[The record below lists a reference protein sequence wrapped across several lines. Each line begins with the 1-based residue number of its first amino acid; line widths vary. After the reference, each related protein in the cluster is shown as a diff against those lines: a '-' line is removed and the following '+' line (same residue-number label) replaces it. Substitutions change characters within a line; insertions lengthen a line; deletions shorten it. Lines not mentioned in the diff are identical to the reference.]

1 MSAVRRHINTSDR
14 QSNTGVKG
22 TALDVELFGLLS
34 LIVDPKDGG
43 GGDVRTPV
51 RVGDSALWTR
61 ISCRLLRANL
71 SPRKGS
77 NGHSIRS
84 ISTTIESCVKAKVS
98 DANTRMETPVAF
110 TAPLTVGHSRGSNGR
125 SSTGTG
131 AIGTFSARCRR
142 VASSFPVRIRQRR
155 EHVYHLAFPVIY
167 NWSLAHTKSQCSHD
181 SLLHLVA
188 RSLCFLTGSYPPV
201 SIELDHGLIRLVHW
215 SATIFQTL
223 LRSVEGGKA
232 SNTSRGMRR
241 GHDSVGPRPT
251 YGAAT
256 TPRSQRSAATT
267 PRSQRSGSAGQ
278 GTILINLDVFIHRAN
293 IGRDISPN
301 DEDLIVLFRRNSKEV
316 TSEPARWSAEHCA
329 VWNQH
334 VGIQTSLLKH
344 KKPQQGAG
352 ATATEFLKKEYE
364 IVLVALPS
372 HSAVALFSLDFATL
386 VQLNASPQDRQKSF
400 RLSPLKCR
408 DLAAT
413 LEFDITWNLVQSPGN
428 SQANTAANMM
438 MHPSTNPHSTGLAG
452 LPPSSTLLNKSSQGP
467 KTQTPKAQTPRSRE
481 TSKSRR
487 AANETSSVSTR
498 RTTASLSSAG
508 SERDLLEELSSS
520 NCNNCRSA
528 KRRLDRKEVQV
539 LQLESFLKESQKRI
553 DALSTENEELIIRE
567 KAETRHA
574 AQQRALTLRLLQ
586 ELEAAVQLCHNQMQV
601 QDMTLLPQVELIERV
616 KKLHEEA
623 DPLHGHSDSS
633 RRSLTSQPSHGS
645 FDFRVETEAALQ
657 RNQRLQQ
664 QLEFLGRSMDYD
676 SETVEGAT
684 RSHRAATDASGTTI
698 SSARSG
704 SVTVECEPRPVAL
717 TMTQQLN
724 NLERENFKLRAE
736 LEGALANAASAL
748 KKHSGGFPSGLTTG
762 LSLTAEVS
770 ETTSSSSRE
779 DIEEPENEDAA
790 LLSRIREQH
799 EFEAGR
805 SAALESELD
814 KAKSEIGKLKD
825 QLEAAQN
832 ERPSKEEK
840 APGFL
845 DKIYADVG
853 KAKLVLEDRVKQLD
867 EMLASATEEN
877 GRLRSQI
884 EELQQHKK
892 SGSQDQATT
901 AEMDAHITE
910 LERLL
915 EQREE
920 EVKRKEGELAR
931 TRRQLQDAQAR
942 ARADESAKSELESEL
957 AGVRLSLKMAQE
969 ATTQLENQLALLS
982 SSAAPATT
990 TSTSFISHKSAAS
1003 DATGHN
1009 DELADVQKQ
1018 LKLSKQE
1025 VMQLRFRSN
1034 QLESVHERL
1043 EDALKEKRTLE
1054 VKLTALE
1061 GQLFEQRSRTINTD
1075 NSSFTAP
1082 SLDAKSSA
1090 MLTDMQRELD
1100 QKAAQLMI
1108 AERDVDHLRGQLSD
1122 HGVEITSPGNI
1133 EDVTDKVKQFE
1144 NEIVRL
1150 CQRNDDQARK
1160 LEKLGARVTVAVRER
1175 DELEA
1180 IVQQMVTEMSLL
1192 GKDVKLPR
1200 THRTPSIPEADETE
1214 EKSPSLQHRPP
1225 PVQMGK
1231 ITDRYANAVA
1241 SSSSA
1246 SHTPGSSAPGV
1257 TSSKVAQ
1264 LMKNFSAQSSDEDSP
1279 GVSPSGVTFKR
1290 PTKLD
1295 FRNRKASSTSHRS
1308 NDDR

>member
-1 MSAVRRHINTSDR
+1 
-14 QSNTGVKG
+14 
-22 TALDVELFGLLS
+22 
-34 LIVDPKDGG
+34 
-43 GGDVRTPV
+43 
-51 RVGDSALWTR
+51 
-61 ISCRLLRANL
+61 
-71 SPRKGS
+71 
-77 NGHSIRS
+77 
-84 ISTTIESCVKAKVS
+84 
-98 DANTRMETPVAF
+98 
-110 TAPLTVGHSRGSNGR
+110 
-125 SSTGTG
+125 
-131 AIGTFSARCRR
+131 
-142 VASSFPVRIRQRR
+142 
-155 EHVYHLAFPVIY
+155 
-167 NWSLAHTKSQCSHD
+167 
-181 SLLHLVA
+181 
-188 RSLCFLTGSYPPV
+188 
-201 SIELDHGLIRLVHW
+201 
-215 SATIFQTL
+215 
-223 LRSVEGGKA
+223 
-232 SNTSRGMRR
+232 MRR
-241 GHDSVGPRPT
+241 GAPTPHDSVGPRPT

-267 PRSQRSGSAGQ
+267 PRSQRSGSAGH
-278 GTILINLDVFIHRAN
+278 GTILVNLDVFIHRAN

-344 KKPQQGAG
+344 KKSQQGGG

-386 VQLNASPQDRQKSF
+386 VQLNASPQDRHKSF
-400 RLSPLKCR
+400 RISPLKCR
-408 DLAAT
+408 DLAAS
-413 LEFDITWNLVQSPGN
+413 LEFDITWDLVQSPGS

-438 MHPSTNPHSTGLAG
+438 MHSSTNPHASGLAG

-467 KTQTPKAQTPRSRE
+467 KAQTPKGQTPRSRE

-553 DALSTENEELIIRE
+553 DALSAENEELIIRE
-567 KAETRHA
+567 KAETRNA

-586 ELEAAVQLCHNQMQV
+586 ELEAAVQLCNNQMQV

-623 DPLHGHSDSS
+623 DPLHGHSEDSRPS
-633 RRSLTSQPSHGS
+633 HTSQTST
-645 FDFRVETEAALQ
+645 FDFRAETEAALQ

-676 SETVEGAT
+676 SETVEGVT
-684 RSHRAATDASGTTI
+684 RSHRAATDTSGTTI

-748 KKHSGGFPSGLTTG
+748 KKHSGGFPSGLTNG

-799 EFEAGR
+799 ELEAGR

-814 KAKSEIGKLKD
+814 KAKSEIEQLKE

-832 ERPSKEEK
+832 GRPSKEEK
-840 APGFL
+840 EPSQAPGFL

-884 EELQQHKK
+884 EELQKQKN
-892 SGSQDQATT
+892 GSQDQATT
-901 AEMDAHITE
+901 AEMEVHIAE

-920 EVKRKEGELAR
+920 EMKAKEGELAR
-931 TRRQLQDAQAR
+931 TKRQLQDAETR
-942 ARADESAKSELESEL
+942 ARAGESVKIELESEL

-969 ATTQLENQLALLS
+969 ATAQLENQLAMMS
-982 SSAAPATT
+982 SSAAPGTT
-990 TSTSFISHKSAAS
+990 TSTSFVSHKSAAS

-1009 DELADVQKQ
+1009 DELAEVQKQ

-1100 QKAAQLMI
+1100 QKSAQLMI
-1108 AERDVDHLRGQLSD
+1108 AEREVEHLRGQLAD
-1122 HGVEITSPGNI
+1122 QGVEITSPDNI
-1133 EDVTDKVKQFE
+1133 DDVTDKVKQFE
-1144 NEIVRL
+1144 NEIARL

-1175 DELEA
+1175 DELEV

-1200 THRTPSIPEADETE
+1200 THRTPSIPEADEME
-1214 EKSPSLQHRPP
+1214 EKSPSSMPRRPP
-1225 PVQMGK
+1225 PVQTGK

-1246 SHTPGSSAPGV
+1246 SHTPSSSAPGV

-1264 LMKNFSAQSSDEDSP
+1264 LMKNFSAQSSDDGSP
-1279 GVSPSGVTFKR
+1279 GVSPSGVAFKK

-1295 FRNRKASSTSHRS
+1295 FRNRKASNTSHRS
-1308 NDDR
+1308 NDG

>member
-1 MSAVRRHINTSDR
+1 
-14 QSNTGVKG
+14 
-22 TALDVELFGLLS
+22 
-34 LIVDPKDGG
+34 
-43 GGDVRTPV
+43 
-51 RVGDSALWTR
+51 
-61 ISCRLLRANL
+61 
-71 SPRKGS
+71 
-77 NGHSIRS
+77 
-84 ISTTIESCVKAKVS
+84 
-98 DANTRMETPVAF
+98 
-110 TAPLTVGHSRGSNGR
+110 
-125 SSTGTG
+125 
-131 AIGTFSARCRR
+131 
-142 VASSFPVRIRQRR
+142 
-155 EHVYHLAFPVIY
+155 
-167 NWSLAHTKSQCSHD
+167 
-181 SLLHLVA
+181 
-188 RSLCFLTGSYPPV
+188 
-201 SIELDHGLIRLVHW
+201 
-215 SATIFQTL
+215 
-223 LRSVEGGKA
+223 
-232 SNTSRGMRR
+232 MRR
-241 GHDSVGPRPT
+241 GAPTSQDSVGPRPT
-251 YGAAT
+251 YGTAT

-267 PRSQRSGSAGQ
+267 PRSQRSGSASH
-278 GTILINLDVFIHRAN
+278 GTVLVNLDVFIHRAN

-316 TSEPARWSAEHCA
+316 SSEPARWSAEHCA

-334 VGIQTSLLKH
+334 LAIQTSLLKH
-344 KKPQQGAG
+344 KKPQQGA
-352 ATATEFLKKEYE
+352 TASEFLKKEYE
-364 IVLVALPS
+364 IVLVALVHLPS

-386 VQLNASPQDRQKSF
+386 VQLNASPQDRHKSF
-400 RLSPLKCR
+400 RISPLKCR

-413 LEFDITWNLVQSPGN
+413 LEFDITWELVQPPSS

-438 MHPSTNPHSTGLAG
+438 MHSSTNSHVTGLAG
-452 LPPSSTLLNKSSQGP
+452 LPPSSTLLNKSAQGP

-481 TSKSRR
+481 ASKSRR
-487 AANETSSVSTR
+487 GANETSSVSTR

-508 SERDLLEELSSS
+508 SERELLEELSSS

-553 DALSTENEELIIRE
+553 DALSTENEELLIRE
-567 KAETRHA
+567 KAETRNA

-586 ELEAAVQLCHNQMQV
+586 ELETAVQLCNNQMQV

-623 DPLHGHSDSS
+623 DPLHGHVESS
-633 RRSLTSQPSHGS
+633 RPSHTSQTSYGS
-645 FDFRVETEAALQ
+645 TFDFRAETEAALQ

-676 SETVEGAT
+676 SESAEPVT
-684 RSHRAATDASGTTI
+684 RSHRAATDTSGTTI

-736 LEGALANAASAL
+736 LEGALANAARAL
-748 KKHSGGFPSGLTTG
+748 KKHSGGFPSGLTNG

-799 EFEAGR
+799 ELEAGR

-814 KAKSEIGKLKD
+814 KAKSEIDKLRE
-825 QLEAAQN
+825 QLEVVQN
-832 ERPSKEEK
+832 DRPSKEEK
-840 APGFL
+840 APSQAPGFL

-853 KAKLVLEDRVKQLD
+853 KAKMVLEDRVKQLD
-867 EMLASATEEN
+867 EMLANATEEN
-877 GRLRSQI
+877 GRLRSQV
-884 EELQQHKK
+884 EELQKQK
-892 SGSQDQATT
+892 SSSQDQATT
-901 AEMDAHITE
+901 AEMEAHIAE

-915 EQREE
+915 EQREKE
-920 EVKRKEGELAR
+920 AKVKEGELAR
-931 TRRQLQDAQAR
+931 TKRQLQDAETR
-942 ARADESAKSELESEL
+942 ARAGESAKSELESEL

-969 ATTQLENQLALLS
+969 ATAQLENQLAMMS

-990 TSTSFISHKSAAS
+990 TSTSFVSHKSFAS

-1009 DELADVQKQ
+1009 DELAEIQKQ

-1034 QLESVHERL
+1034 QLESVHKRL

-1100 QKAAQLMI
+1100 QKSAQLMI
-1108 AERDVDHLRGQLSD
+1108 AEREVEHLRGQLTD
-1122 HGVEITSPGNI
+1122 QGIEITSPGNI
-1133 EDVTDKVKQFE
+1133 EDVADKVKQFE
-1144 NEIVRL
+1144 NEIARL

-1175 DELEA
+1175 DELEV

-1192 GKDVKLPR
+1192 GKDVTLPR
-1200 THRTPSIPEADETE
+1200 TCRTASIPETDELE
-1214 EKSPSLQHRPP
+1214 EKSPSMTRRPP
-1225 PVQMGK
+1225 PMQTSK

-1241 SSSSA
+1241 SSASA
-1246 SHTPGSSAPGV
+1246 SHAPSSITPGVA
-1257 TSSKVAQ
+1257 SSKVAQ
-1264 LMKNFSAQSSDEDSP
+1264 LMKNFSTQSSDDGSP
-1279 GVSPSGVTFKR
+1279 GVSPSGVAFKK

-1295 FRNRKASSTSHRS
+1295 FRNRKASNTSHRS
-1308 NDDR
+1308 NDG

>member
-1 MSAVRRHINTSDR
+1 
-14 QSNTGVKG
+14 
-22 TALDVELFGLLS
+22 
-34 LIVDPKDGG
+34 
-43 GGDVRTPV
+43 
-51 RVGDSALWTR
+51 
-61 ISCRLLRANL
+61 
-71 SPRKGS
+71 
-77 NGHSIRS
+77 
-84 ISTTIESCVKAKVS
+84 
-98 DANTRMETPVAF
+98 
-110 TAPLTVGHSRGSNGR
+110 
-125 SSTGTG
+125 
-131 AIGTFSARCRR
+131 
-142 VASSFPVRIRQRR
+142 
-155 EHVYHLAFPVIY
+155 
-167 NWSLAHTKSQCSHD
+167 
-181 SLLHLVA
+181 
-188 RSLCFLTGSYPPV
+188 
-201 SIELDHGLIRLVHW
+201 
-215 SATIFQTL
+215 
-223 LRSVEGGKA
+223 
-232 SNTSRGMRR
+232 MRR
-241 GHDSVGPRPT
+241 GAPTPHDSVGPRPT

-267 PRSQRSGSAGQ
+267 PRSQRSGSAGH
-278 GTILINLDVFIHRAN
+278 GTILVNLDVFIHRAN

-344 KKPQQGAG
+344 KKSQQGGG

-386 VQLNASPQDRQKSF
+386 VQLNASPQDRHKSF
-400 RLSPLKCR
+400 RISPLKCR
-408 DLAAT
+408 DLAAS
-413 LEFDITWNLVQSPGN
+413 LEFDITWDLVQSPGS

-438 MHPSTNPHSTGLAG
+438 MHSSTNPHASGLAG

-467 KTQTPKAQTPRSRE
+467 KAQTPKAQTPRSRE

-553 DALSTENEELIIRE
+553 DALSAENEELIIRE
-567 KAETRHA
+567 KAETRNA

-586 ELEAAVQLCHNQMQV
+586 ELEAAVQLCNNQMQV

-623 DPLHGHSDSS
+623 DPLHGHSEDSRPS
-633 RRSLTSQPSHGS
+633 HTSQTST
-645 FDFRVETEAALQ
+645 FDFRAETEAALQ

-676 SETVEGAT
+676 SETVEGVT
-684 RSHRAATDASGTTI
+684 RSHRAATDTSGTTI

-704 SVTVECEPRPVAL
+704 SVTVDCEPRPVAL

-748 KKHSGGFPSGLTTG
+748 KKHSGGFPSGLTNG

-799 EFEAGR
+799 ELEAGR

-814 KAKSEIGKLKD
+814 KAKSEIEQLKE

-832 ERPSKEEK
+832 GRPSKEEK
-840 APGFL
+840 EPSQAPGFL

-884 EELQQHKK
+884 EELQKQKN
-892 SGSQDQATT
+892 GSQDQATT
-901 AEMDAHITE
+901 AEMEVHIAE

-920 EVKRKEGELAR
+920 EMKAKEGELAR
-931 TRRQLQDAQAR
+931 TKRQLQDAETR
-942 ARADESAKSELESEL
+942 ARAGESVKIELESEL

-969 ATTQLENQLALLS
+969 ATAQLENQLAMMS
-982 SSAAPATT
+982 SSAAPGTT
-990 TSTSFISHKSAAS
+990 TSTSFVSHKSAAS

-1009 DELADVQKQ
+1009 DELAEVQKQ

-1100 QKAAQLMI
+1100 QKSAQLMI
-1108 AERDVDHLRGQLSD
+1108 AEREVEHLRGQLAD
-1122 HGVEITSPGNI
+1122 QGVEITSPDNI
-1133 EDVTDKVKQFE
+1133 DDVTDKVKQFE
-1144 NEIVRL
+1144 NEIARL

-1175 DELEA
+1175 DELEV

-1200 THRTPSIPEADETE
+1200 THRTPSIPEADEME
-1214 EKSPSLQHRPP
+1214 EKSPSSMPRRPP
-1225 PVQMGK
+1225 PVQTGK

-1246 SHTPGSSAPGV
+1246 SHTPSSSAPGV

-1264 LMKNFSAQSSDEDSP
+1264 LMKNFSAQSSDDGSP
-1279 GVSPSGVTFKR
+1279 GVSPSGVAFKK

-1295 FRNRKASSTSHRS
+1295 FRNRKASNTSHRS
-1308 NDDR
+1308 NDG

>member
-1 MSAVRRHINTSDR
+1 
-14 QSNTGVKG
+14 
-22 TALDVELFGLLS
+22 
-34 LIVDPKDGG
+34 
-43 GGDVRTPV
+43 
-51 RVGDSALWTR
+51 
-61 ISCRLLRANL
+61 
-71 SPRKGS
+71 
-77 NGHSIRS
+77 
-84 ISTTIESCVKAKVS
+84 
-98 DANTRMETPVAF
+98 
-110 TAPLTVGHSRGSNGR
+110 
-125 SSTGTG
+125 
-131 AIGTFSARCRR
+131 
-142 VASSFPVRIRQRR
+142 
-155 EHVYHLAFPVIY
+155 
-167 NWSLAHTKSQCSHD
+167 
-181 SLLHLVA
+181 
-188 RSLCFLTGSYPPV
+188 
-201 SIELDHGLIRLVHW
+201 
-215 SATIFQTL
+215 
-223 LRSVEGGKA
+223 
-232 SNTSRGMRR
+232 MRR
-241 GHDSVGPRPT
+241 GAPTPHDSVGPRPT

-267 PRSQRSGSAGQ
+267 PRSQRSGSAGH
-278 GTILINLDVFIHRAN
+278 GTILVNLDVFIHRAN

-344 KKPQQGAG
+344 KKSQQGGG

-386 VQLNASPQDRQKSF
+386 VQLNASPQDRHKSF
-400 RLSPLKCR
+400 RISPLKCR
-408 DLAAT
+408 DLAAS
-413 LEFDITWNLVQSPGN
+413 LEFDITWDLVQSPGS

-438 MHPSTNPHSTGLAG
+438 MHSSTNPHASGLAG

-467 KTQTPKAQTPRSRE
+467 KAQTPKAQTPRSRE

-553 DALSTENEELIIRE
+553 DALSAENEELIIRE
-567 KAETRHA
+567 KAETRNA

-586 ELEAAVQLCHNQMQV
+586 ELEAAVQLCNNQMQV

-623 DPLHGHSDSS
+623 DPLHGHSEDSRPS
-633 RRSLTSQPSHGS
+633 HTSQTST
-645 FDFRVETEAALQ
+645 FDFRAETEAALQ

-676 SETVEGAT
+676 SETVEGVT
-684 RSHRAATDASGTTI
+684 RSHRAATDTSGTTI

-748 KKHSGGFPSGLTTG
+748 KKHSGGFPSGLTNG

-799 EFEAGR
+799 ELEAGR

-814 KAKSEIGKLKD
+814 KAKSEIEQLKE

-832 ERPSKEEK
+832 GRPSKEEK
-840 APGFL
+840 EPSQAPGFL

-884 EELQQHKK
+884 EELQKQKN
-892 SGSQDQATT
+892 GSQDQATT
-901 AEMDAHITE
+901 AEMEVHIAE

-920 EVKRKEGELAR
+920 EMKAKEGELAR
-931 TRRQLQDAQAR
+931 TKRQLQDAETR
-942 ARADESAKSELESEL
+942 ARAGESVKIELESEL

-969 ATTQLENQLALLS
+969 ATAQLENQLAMMS
-982 SSAAPATT
+982 SSAAPGTT
-990 TSTSFISHKSAAS
+990 TSTSFVSHKSAAS

-1009 DELADVQKQ
+1009 DELAEVQKQ

-1100 QKAAQLMI
+1100 QKSAQLMI
-1108 AERDVDHLRGQLSD
+1108 AEREVEHLRGQLAD
-1122 HGVEITSPGNI
+1122 QGVEITSPDNI
-1133 EDVTDKVKQFE
+1133 DDVTDKVKQFE
-1144 NEIVRL
+1144 NEIARL

-1175 DELEA
+1175 DELEV

-1200 THRTPSIPEADETE
+1200 THRTPSIPEADEME
-1214 EKSPSLQHRPP
+1214 EKSPSSMPRRPP
-1225 PVQMGK
+1225 PVQTGK

-1246 SHTPGSSAPGV
+1246 SHTPSSSAPGV

-1264 LMKNFSAQSSDEDSP
+1264 LMKNFSAQSSDDGSP
-1279 GVSPSGVTFKR
+1279 GVSPSGVAFKK

-1295 FRNRKASSTSHRS
+1295 FRNRKASNTSHRS
-1308 NDDR
+1308 NDG

>member
-1 MSAVRRHINTSDR
+1 
-14 QSNTGVKG
+14 
-22 TALDVELFGLLS
+22 
-34 LIVDPKDGG
+34 
-43 GGDVRTPV
+43 
-51 RVGDSALWTR
+51 
-61 ISCRLLRANL
+61 
-71 SPRKGS
+71 
-77 NGHSIRS
+77 
-84 ISTTIESCVKAKVS
+84 
-98 DANTRMETPVAF
+98 
-110 TAPLTVGHSRGSNGR
+110 
-125 SSTGTG
+125 
-131 AIGTFSARCRR
+131 
-142 VASSFPVRIRQRR
+142 
-155 EHVYHLAFPVIY
+155 
-167 NWSLAHTKSQCSHD
+167 
-181 SLLHLVA
+181 
-188 RSLCFLTGSYPPV
+188 
-201 SIELDHGLIRLVHW
+201 
-215 SATIFQTL
+215 
-223 LRSVEGGKA
+223 
-232 SNTSRGMRR
+232 MRR
-241 GHDSVGPRPT
+241 GAPTPHDSVGPRPT

-267 PRSQRSGSAGQ
+267 PRSQRSGSAGH
-278 GTILINLDVFIHRAN
+278 GTILVNLDVFIHRAN

-344 KKPQQGAG
+344 KKSQQGGG

-386 VQLNASPQDRQKSF
+386 VQLNASPQDRHKSF
-400 RLSPLKCR
+400 RISPLKCR
-408 DLAAT
+408 DLAAS
-413 LEFDITWNLVQSPGN
+413 LEFDITWDLVQSPGS

-438 MHPSTNPHSTGLAG
+438 MHSSTNPHASGLAG

-467 KTQTPKAQTPRSRE
+467 KAQTPKAQTPRSRE

-553 DALSTENEELIIRE
+553 DALSAENEELIIRE
-567 KAETRHA
+567 KAETRNA

-586 ELEAAVQLCHNQMQV
+586 ELEAAVQLCNNQMQV

-623 DPLHGHSDSS
+623 DPLHGHSEDSRPS
-633 RRSLTSQPSHGS
+633 HTSQTST
-645 FDFRVETEAALQ
+645 FDFRAETEAALQ

-676 SETVEGAT
+676 SETVEGVT
-684 RSHRAATDASGTTI
+684 RSHRAATDTSGTTI

-748 KKHSGGFPSGLTTG
+748 KKHSGGFPSGLTNG

-799 EFEAGR
+799 ELEAGR

-814 KAKSEIGKLKD
+814 KAKSEIEQLKE

-832 ERPSKEEK
+832 GRPSKEEK
-840 APGFL
+840 EPSQAPGFL

-884 EELQQHKK
+884 EELQKQKN
-892 SGSQDQATT
+892 GSQDQATT
-901 AEMDAHITE
+901 AEMEVHIAE

-920 EVKRKEGELAR
+920 EMKAKERELAR
-931 TRRQLQDAQAR
+931 TKRQLQDAETR
-942 ARADESAKSELESEL
+942 ARAGESVKIELESEL

-969 ATTQLENQLALLS
+969 ATAQLENQLAMMS
-982 SSAAPATT
+982 SSAAPGTT
-990 TSTSFISHKSAAS
+990 TSTSFVSHKSAAS

-1009 DELADVQKQ
+1009 DELAEVQKQ

-1100 QKAAQLMI
+1100 QKSAQLMI
-1108 AERDVDHLRGQLSD
+1108 AEREVEHLRGQLAD
-1122 HGVEITSPGNI
+1122 QGVEITSPDNI
-1133 EDVTDKVKQFE
+1133 DDVTDKVKQFE
-1144 NEIVRL
+1144 NEIARL

-1175 DELEA
+1175 DELEV

-1200 THRTPSIPEADETE
+1200 THRTPSIPEADEME
-1214 EKSPSLQHRPP
+1214 EKSPSSMPRRPP
-1225 PVQMGK
+1225 PVQTGK

-1246 SHTPGSSAPGV
+1246 SHTPSSSAPGV

-1264 LMKNFSAQSSDEDSP
+1264 LMKNFSAQSSDDGSP
-1279 GVSPSGVTFKR
+1279 GVSPSGVAFKK

-1295 FRNRKASSTSHRS
+1295 FRNRKASNTSHRS
-1308 NDDR
+1308 NDG

>member
-43 GGDVRTPV
+43 GATYGHQY
-51 RVGDSALWTR
+51 ALR
-61 ISCRLLRANL
+61 
-71 SPRKGS
+71 
-77 NGHSIRS
+77 
-84 ISTTIESCVKAKVS
+84 
-98 DANTRMETPVAF
+98 
-110 TAPLTVGHSRGSNGR
+110 
-125 SSTGTG
+125 
-131 AIGTFSARCRR
+131 
-142 VASSFPVRIRQRR
+142 
-155 EHVYHLAFPVIY
+155 
-167 NWSLAHTKSQCSHD
+167 
-181 SLLHLVA
+181 
-188 RSLCFLTGSYPPV
+188 
-201 SIELDHGLIRLVHW
+201 
-215 SATIFQTL
+215 
-223 LRSVEGGKA
+223 
-232 SNTSRGMRR
+232 
-241 GHDSVGPRPT
+241 GPRPT

-364 IVLVALPS
+364 IVLVAL
-372 HSAVALFSLDFATL
+372 
-386 VQLNASPQDRQKSF
+386 NASPQDRQKSF

-413 LEFDITWNLVQSPGN
+413 LEFDITWNL
-428 SQANTAANMM
+428 ANTAANMM

-498 RTTASLSSAG
+498 RTTASLTQTRPQGGAG
-508 SERDLLEELSSS
+508 FAARVVLEGVAEAHRRAVHGERGADYP
-520 NCNNCRSA
+520 
-528 KRRLDRKEVQV
+528 RKG
-539 LQLESFLKESQKRI
+539 
-553 DALSTENEELIIRE
+553 
-567 KAETRHA
+567 ETRHA

-633 RRSLTSQPSHGS
+633 PVARILRLPS
-645 FDFRVETEAALQ
+645 ETEAALQ

-704 SVTVECEPRPVAL
+704 SVTCSEEAL
-717 TMTQQLN
+717 GRL
-724 NLERENFKLRAE
+724 
-736 LEGALANAASAL
+736 
-748 KKHSGGFPSGLTTG
+748 PSGLTTG

-799 EFEAGR
+799 DARVGAGQGQER
-805 SAALESELD
+805 D
-814 KAKSEIGKLKD
+814 WKAKD